1 MIKKRVQMLTKT
13 SNTIADFLGYKKKTS
28 HKKPSSEAGYSL
40 LEILIVLA
48 IMGLLATLVAP
59 RLFTQLDKSKIT
71 AAKSQAKSLRL
82 ALDSFKLD
90 TGRYPTAEEGLKV
103 LVTPPSDDNG
113 SWYGPY
119 LDGDMPKDPWGNDFV
134 YQIPERDSADRE
146 LSPKVLSLGADN
158 APGGTGN
165 NADISS

>member
-1 MIKKRVQMLTKT
+1 MRAYLKKIM
-13 SNTIADFLGYKKKTS
+13 NYKSKLSLNSDSKRQ
-28 HKKPSSEAGYSL
+28 SEAGYSL

-59 RLFTQLDKSKIT
+59 RLFSQLDSSKIT
-71 AAKSQAKSLRL
+71 AAKAQAKSLRL

-90 TGRYPTAEEGLKV
+90 SGRYPTEVEGLSI
-103 LVTPPSDDNG
+103 LVTAPNGDTSD
-113 SWYGPY
+113 WYGPY

-134 YQIPERDSADRE
+134 YEKPKLDTNGRE
-146 LSPKVLSLGADN
+146 LSPKVISLGADN
-158 APGGTGN
+158 APGGVGA